1 MQFGKE
7 NNRFLQM
14 TDEQT
19 VHRLLDY
26 ISERVSI
33 SPSDKKKIAAA
44 YVLKNV
50 KKKEFILQQ
59 GVQNKMEAFVL
70 NGTFRVYYADSKG
83 SEHVLY
89 FAFRDWWIG
98 DMATFDT
105 GKPSILSAQALED
118 STVLWIDPIEKDK
131 LYQEVPALERLF
143 RLITQKHLA
152 VLQKRFLLTVSSNA
166 VERYQELIERSPGIE
181 QLVPQHQ
188 IASYLGILPESLS
201 RLKRQLISEL

>member
-1 MQFGKE
+1 
-7 NNRFLQM
+7 
-14 TDEQT
+14 
-19 VHRLLDY
+19 
-26 ISERVSI
+26 
-33 SPSDKKKIAAA
+33 
-44 YVLKNV
+44 
-50 KKKEFILQQ
+50 
-59 GVQNKMEAFVL
+59 
-70 NGTFRVYYADSKG
+70 
-83 SEHVLY
+83 
-89 FAFRDWWIG
+89 
-98 DMATFDT
+98 MATFDT

-118 STVLWIDPIEKDK
+118 STVLWIDPIQKDK

-201 RLKRQLISEL
+201 RLKRQLIREL